1 MEELLKRRSDVESL
15 CADGKIPN
23 FEVLRQKLLQSE
35 VKLKDVLVENKLFS
49 KKRNTSKATLDGLD

>member
-1 MEELLKRRSDVESL
+1 MEEILKRRSDVESL

-35 VKLKDVLVENKLFS
+35 VKLKDVLFENKLLS
-49 KKRNTSKATLDGLD
+49 KERNTCKAKRDGLD

>member
-35 VKLKDVLVENKLFS
+35 VKLKDVL
-49 KKRNTSKATLDGLD
+49 T